1 MILANQIGIDAYD
14 IVETEDPKL
23 IDHYLSNGYKE
34 VVDINSKPSD
44 DYVDIS
50 FELVESDDYYQR
62 TWKSVSNGNKLVKR
76 YAELKMKLQDTQD
89 KLLYYSAF
97 TSASALGIEG
107 LEVTDYYDIKKI
119 YEERSL
125 LNKEIMFIEQS
136 LGGSEEMQAILDEA
150 INEDNDYIGDS
161 YTRRTDLVSYYD
173 TAMDFPV
180 VGVENKL
187 YVDTTNGKLYLYHN
201 GYINVGNKSDWHD
214 IELIDGNF

>member
-44 DYVDIS
+44 DYADIS
-50 FELVESDDYYQR
+50 FELVESDNYYQR
-62 TWKSVSNGNKLVKR
+62 TWKIVSNGNKLVKR

-119 YEERSL
+119 YEILKAKLITNESD
-125 LNKEIMFIEQS
+125 I
-136 LGGSEEMQAILDEA
+136 AI
-150 INEDNDYIGDS
+150 INNI
-161 YTRRTDLVSYYD
+161 L
-173 TAMDFPV
+173 
-180 VGVENKL
+180 
-187 YVDTTNGKLYLYHN
+187 
-201 GYINVGNKSDWHD
+201 
-214 IELIDGNF
+214 

>member
-44 DYVDIS
+44 DYADIS

-97 TSASALGIEG
+97 ISASALGIEG

>member
-14 IVETEDPKL
+14 IIETEDPKL

-44 DYVDIS
+44 DYADIS

-97 TSASALGIEG
+97 ISASALGIEG

-173 TAMDFPV
+173 TAIDFPV

>member
-44 DYVDIS
+44 DYADIS

-97 TSASALGIEG
+97 ISASALGIEG

-173 TAMDFPV
+173 TAIDFPV

>member
-44 DYVDIS
+44 DYADIS

-97 TSASALGIEG
+97 ISASALGIEG

-173 TAMDFPV
+173 TAIEFPV